1 MKGFIYYEV
10 TLVVC
15 GWEILDPI
23 CIVLARINS
32 NCNYGNPW
40 TWNKA
45 KASEREPE

>member
-1 MKGFIYYEV
+1 MNGFTHDEV

-15 GWEILDPI
+15 VLDPI
-23 CIVLARINS
+23 CIVLAWINYK
-32 NCNYGNPW
+32 YGKPC